1 MTPASVLR
9 AAVRPGAY
17 HDSVMLM
24 RLQAALAG
32 LPGVLDAGV
41 VMATPANRELL
52 AAGGLLTEG
61 VAAGPDDL
69 LIVVRAADEATAA
82 DALARVDPLLAER
95 RAGSGAAGFRPRS
108 VASALK
114 LLPAARWVLVSVAG
128 RHAAAVARE
137 ALDLGRNVFLYSDNV
152 PLAEE
157 VALKET
163 ARERGLLVLGPDCGT
178 AIVGGVGLG
187 FANRVRRGGIGLV
200 GASGTGLQMVAS
212 HVHDLGGGISQ
223 AVGTGGRDLQAE
235 VGGTTAAQALD
246 LLRRDP
252 ETAVIVLLG
261 KPPAPEVTVRLLA
274 LLRSTGKPSVVHLLG
289 APLPGRRQGDVHF
302 AAGLAEAA
310 ELAVALAADA
320 ADAADVADTVR
331 PHPAI
336 AEPGPLRLA
345 PGQRYLRGL
354 FSGGTLA
361 AEALLGLQ
369 AGLGPLWSNVSIPS
383 LPAIQ
388 RLPDP
393 LASRAH
399 TVLDLGDD
407 TFTVGRLHPMI
418 DHDLRRRRL
427 RQEAADP
434 EVAVLLLD
442 VVLGEGAHPDP
453 AGELAPAIAQAR
465 AEASAVGRDLA
476 VLAVVVGTEED
487 PQNLPLQVERLAAA
501 GARVFRTVDAA
512 VVAAVALLGEPGRLD
527 GPPVPLEAVRP
538 PLAAVNVGLESFFES
553 LVTQGAQAVQVD
565 WRPPAGGNEKLAG
578 ILARMK
584 KSG

>member
-24 RLQAALAG
+24 RLQAALAD

-69 LIVVRAADEATAA
+69 LIVVRAADEAAAA

-95 RAGSGAAGFRPRS
+95 WAGSGGAGFRPRS

-114 LLPAARWVLVSVAG
+114 LLPGARWVLVSIAG

-137 ALDLGRNVFLYSDNV
+137 ALDRGRNVFIYSDNV
-152 PLAEE
+152 PLEDE

-187 FANRVRRGGIGLV
+187 FANRVRRGDIGLV
-200 GASGTGLQMVAS
+200 GASGTGLQAVTS
-212 HVHDLGGGISQ
+212 HIHHLGGGVSQ
-223 AVGTGGRDLQAE
+223 AIGTGGRDLHAE
-235 VGGTTAAQALD
+235 VGGATAAQALD
-246 LLRRDP
+246 LLGRDP

-310 ELAVALAADA
+310 ELAVTLATGA
-320 ADAADVADTVR
+320 VR
-331 PHPAI
+331 PHPAFS
-336 AEPGPLRLA
+336 EPGPLRLA

-369 AGLGPLWSNVSIPS
+369 AGLGDLWSNVSIPS
-383 LPAIQ
+383 LPAVQ

-399 TVLDLGDD
+399 TILDLGDD
-407 TFTVGRLHPMI
+407 AFTVGRLHPMI

-465 AEASAVGRDLA
+465 AEASAAGRDLA

-487 PQNLPLQVERLAAA
+487 PQNLRSQVERLAAA
-501 GARVFRTVDAA
+501 GARVCRTVEAA
-512 VVAAVALLGEPGRLD
+512 ISATFAAVALLGQPGLLD
-527 GPPVPLEAVRP
+527 GPPVPLETVRP
-538 PLAAVNVGLESFFES
+538 PFAAVNVGLESFYES
-553 LVTQGAQAVQVD
+553 LVTQGAEAVQVD
-565 WRPPAGGNEKLAG
+565 WRPSAGGNEKLAG
-578 ILARMK
+578 ILSRMK
-584 KSG
+584 KS

>member
-24 RLQAALAG
+24 RLQAALAD
-32 LPGVLDAGV
+32 LPRVLDAGV

-52 AAGGLLTEG
+52 AAGGLLAEG
-61 VAAGPDDL
+61 VVAGPDDL

-114 LLPAARWVLVSVAG
+114 LLPGARWVLVSIAG

-137 ALDLGRNVFLYSDNV
+137 ALDLGRNVFIYSDNV
-152 PLAEE
+152 PLEDE

-187 FANRVRRGGIGLV
+187 FANRVRRGDIGLV
-200 GASGTGLQMVAS
+200 GASGTGLQAVTS
-212 HVHDLGGGISQ
+212 HIHHLGGGVSQ
-223 AVGTGGRDLQAE
+223 AIGTGGRDLHAE
-235 VGGTTAAQALD
+235 VGGATAAQALD
-246 LLRRDP
+246 LLGRDP

-310 ELAVALAADA
+310 ELAVTLAAGA
-320 ADAADVADTVR
+320 VR
-331 PHPAI
+331 PHPAFS
-336 AEPGPLRLA
+336 EPGPLRLA

-369 AGLGPLWSNVSIPS
+369 AGLGDLWSNVSIPS
-383 LPAIQ
+383 LPAVQ
-388 RLPDP
+388 RLPDL

-399 TVLDLGDD
+399 TILDLGDD
-407 TFTVGRLHPMI
+407 AFTVGRLHPMI

-442 VVLGEGAHPDP
+442 VVLGEGSHPDP
-453 AGELAPAIAQAR
+453 AGELAPVIAEVR
-465 AEASAVGRDLA
+465 AAASAAGRDLA

-487 PQNLPLQVERLAAA
+487 PQNLRSQVERLAAA
-501 GARVFRTVDAA
+501 GARVCRTVEAA
-512 VVAAVALLGEPGRLD
+512 ISATFAAVALLGQPGLLD
-527 GPPVPLEAVRP
+527 GPPVPLETVRP
-538 PLAAVNVGLESFFES
+538 PFAAVNVGLESFYES

-565 WRPPAGGNEKLAG
+565 WRPSAGGNEKLAG
-578 ILARMK
+578 ILSRMK
-584 KSG
+584 KS